1 MSYDGVMYYVMQQT
15 ILSQQGRDDS
25 MHNNTCILRDFYACF
40 NVCSYINVSP
50 LILWGENLFECKY
63 TMCL

>member
-1 MSYDGVMYYVMQQT
+1 MMSYDGVMYYVMQQQT

-40 NVCSYINVSP
+40 QC
-50 LILWGENLFECKY
+50 
-63 TMCL
+63 M